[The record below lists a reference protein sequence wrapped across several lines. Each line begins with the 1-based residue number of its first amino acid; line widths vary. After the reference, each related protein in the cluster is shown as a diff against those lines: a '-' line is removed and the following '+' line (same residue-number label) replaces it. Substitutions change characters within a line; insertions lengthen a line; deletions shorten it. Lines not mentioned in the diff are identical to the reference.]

1 MLVLYLEHC
10 SDILCD
16 LLGGVVATITLD
28 YVSVLIK
35 QKLLKIP
42 THDHETSQSHKEKI
56 TNNSPCNI
64 RAAHR
69 RPQSDGCVVKGSAR
83 KNESMHII
91 HAITLAVTG
100 RIHRNRNRVTHP
112 AEERMSASA
121 VHIDLAENG
130 ELGLKAIARTD
141 IFESVEELCLTLV
154 GLVTKLVAWKAQNSH
169 LVSESLHNGVL
180 LNVTKIYRKSAIL
193 PLQ

>member
-1 MLVLYLEHC
+1 MLVLYLEHS

-35 QKLLKIP
+35 QKLLKI
-42 THDHETSQSHKEKI
+42 
-56 TNNSPCNI
+56 PCNI

-169 LVSESLHNGVL
+169 LVSESLHNGVHCSE
-180 LNVTKIYRKSAIL
+180 IGDSCAS
-193 PLQ
+193 